1 MTANGRYS
9 ILSDEE
15 LIAMSTQGE
24 EHAFSELY
32 DRYAGKLKVY
42 FSRMLWNDQ
51 RKAEDLTQ
59 DLFMKVIRGAD
70 GFDGNRRFSTWLY
83 AMAANMC
90 KNEYRHLE
98 VRQRHASKVEM
109 EWGERTS
116 SNDHGLDNEAFRSA
130 LDIALS
136 DLDHTKRSIFIL
148 RFKHHLNI
156 KEIAEIMEC
165 SEGTVKSRIFYTLK
179 SLSQHLRAFDPKRI
193 S

>member
-1 MTANGRYS
+1 MTAEGRYG
-9 ILSDEE
+9 LLTDEE
-15 LIAMSTQGE
+15 LMAMSVQGE

-32 DRYAGKLKVY
+32 DRYAGRLKVY
-42 FSRMLWNDQ
+42 FSQMLWNDQ
-51 RKAEDLTQ
+51 EKAEDMTQ
-59 DLFMKVIRGAD
+59 DLFLKVIRGSEQ
-70 GFDGNRRFSTWLY
+70 FDESRRFSTWIY

-90 KNEYRHLE
+90 KNEYRHHE
-98 VRQRHASKVEM
+98 VRKRHALKVEI

-116 SNDHGLDNEAFRSA
+116 SNDQGIDSAAFRSS
-130 LDIALS
+130 LDDALS
-136 DLDHTKRSIFIL
+136 ELDHAKRSIFIL

-179 SLSQHLRAFDPKRI
+179 SLSQSLKAFDPKRT